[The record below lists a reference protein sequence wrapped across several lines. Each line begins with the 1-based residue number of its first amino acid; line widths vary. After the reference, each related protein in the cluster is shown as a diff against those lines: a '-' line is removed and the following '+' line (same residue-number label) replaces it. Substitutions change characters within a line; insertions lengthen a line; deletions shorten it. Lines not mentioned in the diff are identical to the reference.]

1 MKIVKFIVL
10 LISMVFISGICFA
23 GNVNTSADMTGLS
36 EKQKLEILQQIE
48 NAKVEK
54 TPEAESVVDP
64 KEITEWL
71 NVGKQVA
78 GLVPIL
84 AENTMIAA
92 DKVLESTTGRI
103 LLSIVLVKMFWAKL
117 VGIFF
122 FTFGLAAWWHMFK
135 KVFIIKDVVYAP
147 HPNTILNW
155 FGLRQKTVTR
165 NNLDEIKELFN
176 TVFFSWLFFVSG
188 VVVMLGGIIGFC
200 N

>member
-10 LISMVFISGICFA
+10 LISMVLITGICFA

-48 NAKVEK
+48 NAKTEK
-54 TPEAESVVDP
+54 TSGDESVVNP
-64 KEITEWL
+64 TEIAEWL
-71 NVGKQVA
+71 KVGKEVA
-78 GLVPIL
+78 SLVPVF
-84 AENTMIAA
+84 AQETCIAA
-92 DKVLESTTGRI
+92 QNVLDSTPGRI
-103 LLSIVLVKMFWAKL
+103 LLGIVLVKMFWAKL

-165 NNLDEIKELFN
+165 NNLDEIKQIFDS
-176 TVFFSWLFFVSG
+176 VFFPWLFFISG
-188 VVVMLGGIIGFC
+188 VVVMLGGIIGFT